1 MEARGYEMRL
11 LTKSIDQLYMELGFY
26 LLYEG
31 ELVEGRNGITKSI
44 FGTTLKYDMANGFP
58 ILSMRRIYHKGIV
71 GEFISFLQDAKST
84 QRFEKNGCN
93 YWKLWADGSGNLNLD
108 YPPREQ
114 LDYVVNLIKNEPTSR
129 RIIIDLWN
137 PENRG
142 KLSLDPCH
150 TQYQFS
156 VRKGRLDMIW
166 TQRSVDY
173 AVGAPS
179 DFVLAA
185 LYNITIANEC
195 NLAPG
200 IITFNFGD
208 THLYKE
214 HINTFATMLKYY
226 ELIEERQFVDYE
238 LTDSIYNFDGDSLT
252 LINYTPLAAS
262 YKFELKA

>member
-1 MEARGYEMRL
+1 MKM
-11 LTKSIDQLYMELGFY
+11 LTKSIDQAYMELGFY

-31 ELVEGRNGITKSI
+31 KTVKGRNGNTKSI

-58 ILSMRRIYHKGIV
+58 ILSMRKVFYKGIV

-84 QRFEKNGCN
+84 QHFEINGCN
-93 YWKLWADGSGNLNLD
+93 YWKLWADEDGSLRLD

-114 LDYVVNLIKNEPTSR
+114 LDYIINLIKTEPTSR
-129 RIIIDLWN
+129 RILIDLWN

-156 VRKGRLDMIW
+156 VRNGKLDMIW
-166 TQRSVDY
+166 TQRSVDF

-179 DFVLAA
+179 DFILAA

-195 NLAPG
+195 NLIPG

-208 THLYKE
+208 THLYEE
-214 HINTFATMLKYY
+214 HIDTFATMLRQY
-226 ELIEERQFVDYE
+226 ELTDERQFVDYG
-238 LTDSIYNFDGDSLT
+238 LTDSIYNISQESLT
-252 LINYTPLAAS
+252 LLEYEPLGF